1 MMDKNQ
7 IMIQF
12 LMNCP
17 VIQENPLFF
26 NFADEE
32 DDTNL
37 FISVSDDENTTKKY
51 VDGSELKQYT
61 FQIISHKSL
70 AHNPLIDGNLVI
82 DENIEDLANVRA
94 IMDWINEQ
102 GENKVFPN
110 FGNGYTI
117 ESMHTI
123 STDPSLNGVD
133 TSVNPPLAQYA
144 IAVRLM
150 YLDTTKRIWST
161 T

>member
-26 NFADEE
+26 NFAEEE
-32 DDTNL
+32 DDTNH
-37 FISVSDDENTTKKY
+37 FISISDDENTTKEF
-51 VDGSELKQYT
+51 VDGSKLKQYT
-61 FQIISHKSL
+61 FQIISYKSL
-70 AHNPLIDGNLVI
+70 AHNPLIEANLVA
-82 DENIEDLANVRA
+82 DENLEDMANVRA

-110 FGNGYTI
+110 FGEGYII
-117 ESMHTI
+117 ESMRSI
-123 STDPSLNGVD
+123 NTDPSLNGVD
-133 TSVNPPLAQYA
+133 TSVNPPLAQYS
-144 IAVRLM
+144 IAVRLT
-150 YLDTTKRIWST
+150 YLDTTKMIWST